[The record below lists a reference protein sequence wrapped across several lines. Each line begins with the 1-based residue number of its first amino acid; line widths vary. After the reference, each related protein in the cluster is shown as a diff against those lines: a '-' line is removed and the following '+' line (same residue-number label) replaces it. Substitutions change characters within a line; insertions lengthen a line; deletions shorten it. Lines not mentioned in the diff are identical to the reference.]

1 MKFSLKVVIIVGFL
15 LIPASL
21 LLLRAPFSE
30 AQNNPPTATFKPA
43 ETEVKMDCAS
53 CHGSG
58 KTLQL
63 GAEQLHKTEHGE
75 YLTSVHAKPQANG
88 NPAASCRDCHTV
100 NGDMTTDL
108 PPSDPRSTVHPA
120 KQAETCGKC
129 HTEAKNSFH
138 TSIHGNLLDKGENRA
153 ASCSDC
159 HGKHN
164 VQPIKDQNLR
174 LNRTHITEICIKCH
188 SGIVPDYE
196 ASSHGKALR
205 EGNEKAPICIDCHS
219 AISHNIAPDS
229 TRDFSL
235 QMIDKCASCH
245 VNQAPSYRETFHG
258 QATAFGYKPA
268 ATCADCH
275 TPHKNLPPDNPASSV
290 HKNNRTETCNS
301 CHKGTSASFATYD
314 PHPEPHNPDKNFFI
328 YIVSTFM
335 KYLLLGVFSF
345 FGLHTILW
353 FQRSLVGLF
362 IKGENH
368 KRIREEE
375 DQWIV
380 RFSSQHRLTHFLLVI
395 SFLGLAATGLPL
407 MYSFTN
413 WGQWLVQVHGGLGV
427 TRFLHRAC
435 ALITI
440 AYALYHLSFIV
451 KKVVIQRDFS
461 IFKGGDSMIPRWQDF
476 KDFFGMVRWFLYLG
490 PRPKLDHFT
499 YWEKF
504 DYFAV
509 FWGVP
514 VIGFSGL
521 MLWFPGFFTQF
532 LPGEVLNIAMIVHS
546 EEALLATAFIF
557 AIHFFHT
564 HLRPES
570 FPMDLVMFTGKM
582 RLSWFKEE
590 RTVEYERLVAEGKL
604 EDYIVP
610 PPSKTFRFFARI
622 FGFAAYFTGLIL
634 VIWIIITLLSL

>member
-1 MKFSLKVVIIVGFL
+1 MRFSLKVVIIFCFL
-15 LIPASL
+15 LFLAVSFFFRSNISQAQDQTNKPDAPITRE
-21 LLLRAPFSE
+21 LRLQCDGCHGNGKTPQIGGEQFHKSE
-30 AQNNPPTATFKPA
+30 HTEYGRSVHSRLQQNGKPA
-43 ETEVKMDCAS
+43 
-53 CHGSG
+53 
-58 KTLQL
+58 
-63 GAEQLHKTEHGE
+63 
-75 YLTSVHAKPQANG
+75 
-88 NPAASCRDCHTV
+88 AACQDCHTV
-100 NGDMTTDL
+100 DNNMATDF
-108 PPSDPRSTVHPA
+108 PPDDPRSTVYPA
-120 KQAETCGKC
+120 NQAKTCGRC
-129 HTEAKNSFH
+129 HEGEAKTFH
-138 TSIHGNLLDKGENRA
+138 TSIHGNLIDKGEVRA

-164 VQPIKDQNLR
+164 VQPIKDENFR
-174 LNRTHITEICIKCH
+174 LNRQHIAEICIKCH

-196 ASSHGKALR
+196 SSAHGIAFR
-205 EGNEKAPICIDCHS
+205 AGNDKAPICSDCHS
-219 AISHNIAPDS
+219 AISHNKAPDS
-229 TRDFSL
+229 IRDFSL
-235 QMIDKCASCH
+235 QMVDKCSSCH
-245 VNQAPSYRETFHG
+245 EKQAPTYHETFHG

-275 TPHKNLPPDNPASSV
+275 TPHKNLPEDNPASSIHANHRV
-290 HKNNRTETCNS
+290 ETCSTCHTNS
-301 CHKGTSASFATYD
+301 SSRFASYD
-314 PHPEPHNPDKNFFI
+314 PHPEPHNPDKSYFV
-328 YIVSTFM
+328 YIVSLFM
-335 KYLLLGVFSF
+335 KWLLIGVFSF
-345 FGLHTILW
+345 FGIHTILW
-353 FQRSLVGLF
+353 LQRAVIGL
-362 IKGENH
+362 IRGEHH

-380 RFSSQHRLTHFLLVI
+380 RFSSRHRLTHFLLVI

-407 MYSFTN
+407 MYSFTE
-413 WGQWLVQVHGGLGV
+413 WGKWLVELHGGLGV

-440 AYALYHLSFIV
+440 GYALYHLSFILQKILV
-451 KKVVIQRDFS
+451 ERDFS

-590 RTVEYERLVAEGKL
+590 RAVEYERLVAEGKL
-604 EDYIVP
+604 EEYIVS

-622 FGFAAYFTGLIL
+622 FGFAAYITGLVL
-634 VIWIIITLLSL
+634 VIWIIVTLISL

>member
-1 MKFSLKVVIIVGFL
+1 MKISVKVVIVLCFL
-15 LIPASL
+15 LLPAAFL
-21 LLLRAPFSE
+21 FLRPDSSQ
-30 AQNNPPTATFKPA
+30 AQNNAAKIPPTA
-43 ETEVKMDCAS
+43 ENRLQCDG
-53 CHGSG
+53 CHGNG
-58 KTLQL
+58 KTPAI
-63 GAEQLHKTEHGE
+63 GGEQFHKTEHKDFG
-75 YLTSVHAKPQANG
+75 LSVHSKLQQNG
-88 NPAASCRDCHTV
+88 KPAAVCQDCHTV
-100 NGDMTTDL
+100 KGDMATDF
-108 PPSDPRSTVHPA
+108 PPDDPRSTVFPA
-120 KQAETCGKC
+120 NQAATCGKC
-129 HTEAKNSFH
+129 HEEQAKTFH
-138 TSIHGNLLDKGENRA
+138 TSIHGNLLDKGDVRA

-164 VQPIKDQNLR
+164 VQATKDANFR
-174 LNRTHITEICIKCH
+174 LNRQHVTEICIKCH

-196 ASSHGKALR
+196 KSTHGMQFRA
-205 EGNEKAPICIDCHS
+205 GNEKAPICVDCHS
-219 AISHNIAPDS
+219 SISHNKAPAT

-235 QMIDKCASCH
+235 QMIDKCSSCH
-245 VNQAPSYRETFHG
+245 EKQAPTYHETFHG

-275 TPHKNLPPDNPASSV
+275 TPHKNLPASNPDSSV
-290 HKNNRTETCNS
+290 NAAHRVETCSACHTNS
-301 CHKGTSASFATYD
+301 SSRFASYD
-314 PHPEPHNPDKNFFI
+314 PHPEPHNPERSYLV
-328 YIVSTFM
+328 YIVSFFM
-335 KYLLLGVFSF
+335 KWLLIGVFSF

-353 FQRSLVGLF
+353 LQRAVVGL
-362 IKGENH
+362 IRGENH

-380 RFSSQHRLTHFLLVI
+380 RFSSRHRLTHLLLVI

-407 MYSFTN
+407 MYSFTE
-413 WGQWLVQVHGGLGV
+413 WGRWLVGIHGGVGV

-440 AYALYHLSFIV
+440 GYALYHLSFILQ
-451 KKVVIQRDFS
+451 KVFLERDFS
-461 IFKGGDSMIPRWQDF
+461 IFKGGDSMIPRWQDV
-476 KDFFGMVRWFLYLG
+476 KDLFGMVKWFFYIG
-490 PRPKLDHFT
+490 ERPKLDHFT

-521 MLWFPGFFTQF
+521 MLWFPGFFTTF

-590 RTVEYERLVAEGKL
+590 RAIEYERLVAEGKL
-604 EDYIVP
+604 DDYIVP
-610 PPSKTFRFFARI
+610 PPTKTFRFFARI
-622 FGFAAYFTGLIL
+622 FGFAAYITGLVL
-634 VIWIIITLLSL
+634 VIWIIATLLTL